1 MVRVR
6 LLTVLGS
13 EYRCVIWFCSTD
25 PETDL
30 FTLINFA
37 HMCPTA
43 GLFPRQVLFL
53 IILAVSMSAILIFVK
68 TTTMVR
74 LLVVGIR
81 VIGWISPLIFVVAIL
96 MPWVHVSTILVIIVV
111 LISFILMEMSR
122 LFILAKLLCLKVE
135 DIVRYEFLHVMR

>member
-1 MVRVR
+1 
-6 LLTVLGS
+6 
-13 EYRCVIWFCSTD
+13 
-25 PETDL
+25 
-30 FTLINFA
+30 
-37 HMCPTA
+37 
-43 GLFPRQVLFL
+43 
-53 IILAVSMSAILIFVK
+53 MSAILIFVK

-81 VIGWISPLIFVVAIL
+81 VIGWISPLIFVVAIV